1 MTYYDNTESSDADAW
16 KIVVLLLASLT
27 SFYWQA
33 VVTEERLIPALNVI
47 SKCLRLSDDVAGA
60 TLMAG
65 GSSAPEL
72 FAALVSTFVSH
83 SSLGLGTVAGSAV
96 FNQLFIPAI
105 AILAAKNNTLILD
118 PIFLCRDVIFY
129 MISLIIL
136 FVALLDRGAADGDDA
151 DHVYIQTSDGLL
163 LIGCYISYVIVC
175 AKFDVILQLL
185 RIETDGTAEDE
196 GRQIHY
202 EIGEN
207 TLAQQLAPGNDT
219 SFNSF
224 SSVTAM
230 PFVRS
235 CGGKE
240 PSQNFHILNSI
251 SNQDEII
258 PPSTVMAELYSG
270 SSMDEDDMMGAR
282 GSNGPTRPK
291 SQFFFFHKITQ
302 HLKDID
308 GINDIEKSAM
318 CISFHLWQRSS
329 FYDKAKIDMNAWH
342 LRWFTFS
349 DNGSVSS
356 VALRQHEEN
365 DAEERTMMPF
375 YSSFEVDEARLLI
388 KIQSPRSESKFT
400 T

>member
-1 MTYYDNTESSDADAW
+1 
-16 KIVVLLLASLT
+16 
-27 SFYWQA
+27 
-33 VVTEERLIPALNVI
+33 
-47 SKCLRLSDDVAGA
+47 
-60 TLMAG
+60 
-65 GSSAPEL
+65 
-72 FAALVSTFVSH
+72 
-83 SSLGLGTVAGSAV
+83 
-96 FNQLFIPAI
+96 
-105 AILAAKNNTLILD
+105 
-118 PIFLCRDVIFY
+118 
-129 MISLIIL
+129 L

-185 RIETDGTAEDE
+185 RIETDATTEDE

-240 PSQNFHILNSI
+240 PSQNFHILNSV
-251 SNQDEII
+251 SNQDGII

-270 SSMDEDDMMGAR
+270 SSMDEDDMMGAH
-282 GSNGPTRPK
+282 GSKGPTRPK
-291 SQFFFFHKITQ
+291 SQFFFFHKMTQ
-302 HLKDID
+302 HMKDID
-308 GINDIEKSAM
+308 GINDIEKSATY
-318 CISFHLWQRSS
+318 ISFHLWQRSS

-356 VALRQHEEN
+356 VALRENEES
-365 DAEERTMMPF
+365 DVEKKTMMPF
-375 YSSFEVDEARLLI
+375 YNSFEVDEARLLI
-388 KIQSPRSESKFT
+388 KIQSSRSDSKFAT
-400 T
+400 

>member
-1 MTYYDNTESSDADAW
+1 MTYYDSTDPAEVW
-16 KIVVLLLASLT
+16 KLVALLLAACI

-33 VVTEERLIPALNVI
+33 VVTEERLIPSLNVI
-47 SKCLRLSDDVAGA
+47 SKCLKLSDDVAGA

-72 FAALVSTFVSH
+72 FAALISTFVIH

-129 MISLIIL
+129 MISLIVL
-136 FVALLDRGAADGDDA
+136 FLALLDRKAVNGDNEE
-151 DHVYIQTSDGLL
+151 HVYIQTSDGLL
-163 LIGCYISYVIVC
+163 LIGCYLAYVVVC
-175 AKFDVILQLL
+175 AKFDVILKFL
-185 RIETDGTAEDE
+185 RIETDASPVDE
-196 GRQIHY
+196 GRQCHY
-202 EIGEN
+202 EIGDD
-207 TLAQQLAPGNDT
+207 TPAQKSVDT
-219 SFNSF
+219 SL

-230 PFVRS
+230 PFLRS

-240 PSQNFHILNSI
+240 PSQNFHIENSVT
-251 SNQDEII
+251 NQDGII
-258 PPSTVMAELYSG
+258 PPSTVMAELYRG
-270 SSMDEDDMMGAR
+270 SSMEEDDMMGVYGR
-282 GSNGPTRPK
+282 SFPTRPK

-308 GINDIEKSAM
+308 GINDIEKSAN

-329 FYDKAKIDMNAWH
+329 FYDKVKIDMNAWH

-349 DNGSVSS
+349 EDGIISSVS
-356 VALRQHEEN
+356 LRQNKGTHEE
-365 DAEERTMMPF
+365 EKIIMPF

-388 KIQSPRSESKFT
+388 KIQSPRSDSKFT
-400 T
+400 PRLL

>member
-1 MTYYDNTESSDADAW
+1 MTYYDYTEPSEVW
-16 KIVVLLLASLT
+16 KIVALLLAAFI

-47 SKCLRLSDDVAGA
+47 SKCLKLSDDVAGA

-83 SSLGLGTVAGSAV
+83 SSLGLGTVAGSSV
-96 FNQLFIPAI
+96 FNQLFIPAV
-105 AILAAKNNTLILD
+105 AILASKNNTLVLD

-129 MISLIIL
+129 MISLVIL
-136 FVALLDRGAADGDDA
+136 FLALIDRGAVDGDNI
-151 DHVYIQTSDGLL
+151 DHVYIQTSDGVL
-163 LIGCYISYVIVC
+163 LIGCYLLYVVVC
-175 AKFDVILQLL
+175 SKFDVIVQFL
-185 RIETDGTAEDE
+185 RIETVTAPEDE

-207 TLAQQLAPGNDT
+207 TPVQKLVETP
-219 SFNSF
+219 F
-224 SSVTAM
+224 SSVTATM

-240 PSQNFHILNSI
+240 PSQNFHIPHSV
-251 SNQDEII
+251 SNEDGII
-258 PPSTVMAELYSG
+258 PPSTIMAELYRG
-270 SSMDEDDMMGAR
+270 SSMDEDEMMGVY
-282 GSNGPTRPK
+282 GNSVPTRPK

-308 GINDIEKSAM
+308 GINDIENSDS
-318 CISFHLWQRSS
+318 CVSFHLWQRSS

-342 LRWFTFS
+342 LRWFTFNDDGS
-349 DNGSVSS
+349 ISSVSI
-356 VALRQHEEN
+356 RQNKGSSEE
-365 DAEERTMMPF
+365 EKTIVPF
-375 YSSFEVDEARLLI
+375 YNSFEVDEARLLI
-388 KIQSPRSESKFT
+388 NIHSSRSDSKFSPRFM
-400 T
+400 

>member
-1 MTYYDNTESSDADAW
+1 MPYYDDNESSDAW
-16 KIVVLLLASLT
+16 KIAALLLAALT

-47 SKCLRLSDDVAGA
+47 SKCFRLSDDVAGA

-129 MISLIIL
+129 IISLIIL

-185 RIETDGTAEDE
+185 RIETDATTEDE

-240 PSQNFHILNSI
+240 PSQNFHILNSV
-251 SNQDEII
+251 SNQDGII
-258 PPSTVMAELYSG
+258 PPSTVMA
-270 SSMDEDDMMGAR
+270 
-282 GSNGPTRPK
+282 
-291 SQFFFFHKITQ
+291 
-302 HLKDID
+302 
-308 GINDIEKSAM
+308 
-318 CISFHLWQRSS
+318 
-329 FYDKAKIDMNAWH
+329 
-342 LRWFTFS
+342 
-349 DNGSVSS
+349 
-356 VALRQHEEN
+356 
-365 DAEERTMMPF
+365 
-375 YSSFEVDEARLLI
+375 
-388 KIQSPRSESKFT
+388 
-400 T
+400 